1 MKIPKISLWQ
11 PWCIFYAC
19 SVKNNTIIFYDTV
32 VFTLFCLSLNFLY
45 SVFEINIYYIGNF
58 DILKLIICLNL
69 YFSPFPALQLLCGF
83 ESSGKNFKTSEVK
96 TSPCSADELCSSS
109 LRGTDEVFQALED
122 NQVSLST
129 MKASHFVR
137 AFEQEVDRW
146 ERQLSV
152 VLEVTEMV
160 LTVQRQWIYL
170 EVTLRMMQGNRA
182 CWKG

>member
-1 MKIPKISLWQ
+1 M
-11 PWCIFYAC
+11 
-19 SVKNNTIIFYDTV
+19 TI
-32 VFTLFCLSLNFLY
+32 
-45 SVFEINIYYIGNF
+45 EIM
-58 DILKLIICLNL
+58 
-69 YFSPFPALQLLCGF
+69 
-83 ESSGKNFKTSEVK
+83 
-96 TSPCSADELCSSS
+96 ADELCSSS

-182 CWKG
+182 CWEG

>member
-1 MKIPKISLWQ
+1 MNWSLKFNLKHQDFLLAWLLVSAEGTWYFTSSVPPISR
-11 PWCIFYAC
+11 C
-19 SVKNNTIIFYDTV
+19 
-32 VFTLFCLSLNFLY
+32 
-45 SVFEINIYYIGNF
+45 
-58 DILKLIICLNL
+58 
-69 YFSPFPALQLLCGF
+69 
-83 ESSGKNFKTSEVK
+83 
-96 TSPCSADELCSSS
+96 
-109 LRGTDEVFQALED
+109 TDEIFQALED

-170 EVTLRMMQGNRA
+170 EVMQ
-182 CWKG
+182 

>member
-1 MKIPKISLWQ
+1 MVL
-11 PWCIFYAC
+11 
-19 SVKNNTIIFYDTV
+19 TI
-32 VFTLFCLSLNFLY
+32 
-45 SVFEINIYYIGNF
+45 
-58 DILKLIICLNL
+58 
-69 YFSPFPALQLLCGF
+69 
-83 ESSGKNFKTSEVK
+83 SEVVLRK
-96 TSPCSADELCSSS
+96 WSVGGVTADELCSSS
-109 LRGTDEVFQALED
+109 LRATDEVFQALED

-170 EVTLRMMQGNRA
+170 EVTLRMMQGNSIGS
-182 CWKG
+182 KTTL

>member
-1 MKIPKISLWQ
+1 M
-11 PWCIFYAC
+11 
-19 SVKNNTIIFYDTV
+19 
-32 VFTLFCLSLNFLY
+32 
-45 SVFEINIYYIGNF
+45 
-58 DILKLIICLNL
+58 
-69 YFSPFPALQLLCGF
+69 
-83 ESSGKNFKTSEVK
+83 
-96 TSPCSADELCSSS
+96 
-109 LRGTDEVFQALED
+109 FQALED

-182 CWKG
+182 CWEAGKGSALKQPTEKFSPDNTIFIFVKISSS